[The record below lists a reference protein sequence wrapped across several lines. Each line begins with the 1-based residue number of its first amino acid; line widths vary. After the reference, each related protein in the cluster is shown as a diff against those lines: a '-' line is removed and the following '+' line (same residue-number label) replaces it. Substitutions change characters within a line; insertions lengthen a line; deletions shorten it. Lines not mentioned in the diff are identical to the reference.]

1 MSRKIVILLIIAAIS
16 VPSLIA
22 LGTITLWPV
31 QGEEESNAQAADRNS
46 IKIIEVETVDR
57 SKSKWYID
65 NAPGVTVSAEEEE
78 YEEETLPPL
87 QSIEQIKEL
96 ASVVYAPTYVPPG
109 FEFLGARIIPDI
121 NLILTVYSTELLEL
135 YMYQRS
141 YPSRVRAKGGHVR
154 EITAKLVRGGRV
166 QVEKDGEVSPTM
178 WDPDLGSTLY
188 FEIDGYAFEL
198 KALPNHP
205 EADFD
210 EAELVKIAESL
221 HPVK

>member
-1 MSRKIVILLIIAAIS
+1 MSGKTVTLLIVAAIS
-16 VPSLIA
+16 VPILVA
-22 LGTITLWPV
+22 LGTITRSSA
-31 QGEEESNAQAADRNS
+31 QNQEEGPSPQIADPDS
-46 IKIIEVETVDR
+46 IEIVEVE
-57 SKSKWYID
+57 
-65 NAPGVTVSAEEEE
+65 AVSDVIVPAEEGE

-109 FEFLGARIIPDI
+109 FELLSARIFPDI

-154 EITAKLVRGGRV
+154 EITAKLVRGGWV

-198 KALPNHP
+198 EALPNHP

-221 HPVK
+221 QPVK